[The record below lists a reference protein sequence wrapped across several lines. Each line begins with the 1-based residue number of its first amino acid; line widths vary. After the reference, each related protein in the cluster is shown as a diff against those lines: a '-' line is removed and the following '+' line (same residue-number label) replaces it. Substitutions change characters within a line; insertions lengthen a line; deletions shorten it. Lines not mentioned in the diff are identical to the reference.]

1 MTVRGE
7 SHRKQST
14 GLSPLVSQISNEFSP
29 TCIINNAS
37 LSDFKFPYEVSN
49 VDEESKFKFKTMGQD
64 QPGDVFINPLNH
76 PEWSEIRDI
85 QFSDHEP
92 TIPTQ
97 AAGEE
102 ES

>member
-1 MTVRGE
+1 MTVSGE
-7 SHRKQST
+7 SHRKQSI
-14 GLSPLVSQISNEFSP
+14 GLSPLVSQISNEFFP
-29 TCIINNAS
+29 TYIIDNAS

-49 VDEESKFKFKTMGQD
+49 VDEESILEFKTMGED
-64 QPGDVFINPLNH
+64 QPGDVFKNPLDH
-76 PEWSEIRDI
+76 PDWPKIRDI
-85 QFSDHEP
+85 QLPDHCP